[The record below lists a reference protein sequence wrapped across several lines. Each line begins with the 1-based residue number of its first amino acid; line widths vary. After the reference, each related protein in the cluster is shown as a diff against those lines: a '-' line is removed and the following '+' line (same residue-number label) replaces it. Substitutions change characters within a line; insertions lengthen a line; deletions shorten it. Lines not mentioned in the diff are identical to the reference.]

1 MVYPE
6 QVLSRDTRDERA
18 QCLGQS
24 EASDGGAWT
33 NERAGILRVP
43 WIISAMKFLLL
54 AGTGERAPL
63 WANPIIFFLQNV
75 IRLCLA
81 IRGMCPICPLTDQ
94 L

>member
-24 EASDGGAWT
+24 EASYGGVWT

-63 WANPIIFFLQNV
+63 WANLIIFFLQNV

-94 L
+94 R

>member
-24 EASDGGAWT
+24 EASDGGART

-63 WANPIIFFLQNV
+63 WANLIIFFLQNV

-94 L
+94 R

>member
-6 QVLSRDTRDERA
+6 QVLSRDTRDGRA
-18 QCLGQS
+18 QLLGQS

-54 AGTGERAPL
+54 AGTGEHHFGQIPL
-63 WANPIIFFLQNV
+63 FSSFK
-75 IRLCLA
+75 
-81 IRGMCPICPLTDQ
+81 M
-94 L
+94 